1 VSSTRPPFGSCC
13 KALREAL
20 TLPHEKLL
28 RVSDDGRLFLA
39 VGYVMTEDGAG
50 WFEELVGFCPF
61 CGASLQ
67 ERPAA
72 KLD

>member
-1 VSSTRPPFGSCC
+1 
-13 KALREAL
+13 
-20 TLPHEKLL
+20 
-28 RVSDDGRLFLA
+28 
-39 VGYVMTEDGAG
+39 MTEDGAG